1 MNRLII
7 PLLLTAT
14 AFAQTPYRLKEW
26 VRDEGGRKARAGN
39 YVGRG
44 SVDQTSIG
52 KVSSPGV
59 NYVAWVGY
67 WHPWPVVP
75 FHDVGT
81 AQILAPGPVADTVL
95 QVTPSARVAN
105 YGNCPETFYAL
116 FTIDHTNG
124 TPLYRDSGLITV
136 VPGGSYLRLFRPV
149 RFGVCGPYVV
159 RCSTMLAT
167 DQNRANDALSH
178 VCKVLGRPNWPEG
191 WHEAAPM
198 PLLPSGKAVKKGG
211 WLTFMAGPGFFYGA
225 KGNKLADFYR
235 YDPRQDTW
243 GLRRGIPTGSEGK
256 LPSGGAAAVSDGNRY
271 VYATKG
277 NNTFG
282 FWGYDAVLDSWNQL
296 ANVLPAGSGRK
307 VKGGTDLSFVHKQDT
322 DYVYLL
328 KGGKNDFCRYNAT
341 ARYWTVMPDAPVGAS
356 AKWDN
361 GSWLVYDGER
371 YIYAHKSKYS
381 ELWKYDTRADT
392 WFDAALPG
400 MPVYNP
406 VTHQNRKAKDG
417 SSAAFYDSA
426 IYALKGA
433 NTLEYWKYDVAT
445 NQWSVLETIPS
456 IGSSGRGTKVKDGGD
471 IAAFG
476 EGVFFALKGNKTCQF
491 WRYTLSAEIIA
502 PAPGR
507 EGVMADQT
515 ASGDWRLA
523 IAPNPIASGFATLR
537 YSLPNSGPI
546 TLTAFDVAGRV
557 VLTRGLVLGRSGAV
571 NLDLRHLST
580 GVYLVKLSG
589 EGFVKSQ
596 RLVVQR

>member
-1 MNRLII
+1 MNRIFI
-7 PLLLTAT
+7 PLLLAAA

-44 SVDQTSIG
+44 SVDQTSVG
-52 KVSSPGV
+52 KVTSPGS

-67 WHPWPVVP
+67 WHPWPIIP
-75 FHDVGT
+75 RHDVGT
-81 AQILAPGPVADTVL
+81 AQILAPGPVADTIL

-124 TPLYRDSGLITV
+124 TPLYRDSGLVTL
-136 VPGGSYLRLFRPV
+136 VPGASYLRVFRPL
-149 RFGVCGPYVV
+149 RFSVCGPYVV
-159 RCSTMLAT
+159 RCSTRLAA
-167 DQNRANDALSH
+167 DEYRANDALSH
-178 VCKVLGRPNWPEG
+178 VCKVLGRPPWPEG
-191 WHEAAPM
+191 WHEAASM

-211 WLTFMAGPGFFYGA
+211 WLAFLSGRGRFFGA
-225 KGNKLADFYR
+225 KGNKLADFYC
-235 YDPRQDTW
+235 YDPGPDTW
-243 GLRRGIPTGSEGK
+243 GLRRGIPTGIEGK
-256 LPSGGAAAVSDGNRY
+256 LPAGGATAVGDGNRY

-282 FWGYDAVLDSWNQL
+282 FWSYDAVLDSWSQL
-296 ANVLPAGSGRK
+296 ANVPPAGSGRK

-341 ARYWTVMPDAPVGAS
+341 ARYWSVMPVAPMGAS
-356 AKWDN
+356 VKWDN

-371 YIYAHKSKYS
+371 YIYAHKPKYG

-392 WFDAALPG
+392 WLDAALPG
-400 MPVYNP
+400 MPVYHP

-417 SSAAFYDSA
+417 SSAAWYDSA
-426 IYALKGA
+426 VYALKGA
-433 NTLEYWKYDVAT
+433 NTLEYWKFDVAT
-445 NQWSVLETIPS
+445 NLWSDLETIPS
-456 IGSSGRGTKVKDGGD
+456 IGSSGRGVRVKDGGD

-476 EGVFFALKGNKTCQF
+476 DGVFFALKGNKTRQF
-491 WRYTLSAEIIA
+491 WRYTLSAAIVG

-507 EGVMADQT
+507 EGVT
-515 ASGDWRLA
+515 AGELALGDCRMT
-523 IAPNPIASGFATLR
+523 IAPNPLAAGRAVLSYGLPRAGAASVTF
-537 YSLPNSGPI
+537 Y
-546 TLTAFDVAGRV
+546 DVAGRT
-557 VLTRGLVLGRSGAV
+557 VLTRTLALGRAGAV
-571 NLDLRHLST
+571 NLDLRHLRN
-580 GVYLVKLSG
+580 GVYVVKLSG
-589 EGFVKSQ
+589 EGFARTQ